1 MGRRSENMEVE
12 SIIGKE
18 TQFKGTLEGKGSI
31 RIEGKVDG
39 KIEVEGD
46 VSMGENAMIKADIKA
61 GSITISGTV
70 EGNID
75 CKALEIQRKNRKGKL
90 LGEIVVDGGF
100 IEEKTL
106 REALFAQKT
115 KKGWLAKHLVL

>member
-1 MGRRSENMEVE
+1 MFGRKEKLETE

-18 TQFKGTLEGKGSI
+18 TEFKGTLKGEGSI
-31 RIEGKVDG
+31 RIEGRVDG

-46 VSMGENAMIKADIKA
+46 VSMGENAMIKANIKA

-75 CKALEIQRKNRKGKL
+75 CKGRVEILPSGTLKGGVKASDLTIAEGAFFEGQCKMVPSSGSKL
-90 LGEIVVDGGF
+90 SA
-100 IEEKTL
+100 T
-106 REALFAQKT
+106 
-115 KKGWLAKHLVL
+115 

>member
-18 TQFKGTLEGKGSI
+18 TQFKGTLKGEGSI

-46 VSMGENAMIKADIKA
+46 VSMGKNAMIKADIKA
-61 GSITISGTV
+61 GSITISGAV

-75 CKALEIQRKNRKGKL
+75 CKGRVEILPSGTLKGDVKASDL
-90 LGEIVVDGGF
+90 TIAEGAFFEGQCKMVPSSGSGIF
-100 IEEKTL
+100 EPE
-106 REALFAQKT
+106 
-115 KKGWLAKHLVL
+115 

>member
-1 MGRRSENMEVE
+1 MSRRNEKSELE
-12 SIIGKE
+12 SVIGKE
-18 TQFKGTLEGKGSI
+18 TEFKGTLKGEGSI
-31 RIEGKVDG
+31 RIEG

-75 CKALEIQRKNRKGKL
+75 CKGRVEILASGTLKGGVKASDL
-90 LGEIVVDGGF
+90 TIAEGAFFEGQCKMVPSSRSGIF
-100 IEEKTL
+100 EPE
-106 REALFAQKT
+106 
-115 KKGWLAKHLVL
+115 